1 MMISGKG
8 RGDAMAEGRTAE
20 RVKVTQVV
28 ERYGRCLELVTMDP
42 NFHEISVG
50 LYFKAGVFNLWT
62 YSQKPGVEERIG
74 KIRSQL
80 VALGGMDA
88 VAGTQSQASFPCG
101 QVHARPAKF
110 LMMQAVE
117 KAPDYTLPQGPV
129 KDLRSPLMLDAVAAE
144 EDGRW
149 AYRVTAEGEAPN
161 LDARLRAVTSGL
173 IRYGEMEKAGD
184 QSVSFP
190 CGARHDELVKL
201 VLPYARNI
209 SQVED
214 TLDAAALR
222 GQMTTGTLGF
232 TPPT

>member
-1 MMISGKG
+1 
-8 RGDAMAEGRTAE
+8 MAEGRIAE
-20 RVKVTQVV
+20 RVTVAQVV

-50 LYFKAGVFNLWT
+50 LYFKAGAFTLWT
-62 YSQKPGVEERIG
+62 YSQKPEVEDRLG

-80 VALGGMDA
+80 VALGGMEA
-88 VAGTQSQASFPCG
+88 VEGIQSQASFPCG
-101 QVHARPAKF
+101 QVHARPVKF

-129 KDLRSPLMLDAVAAE
+129 KDLRSPLMLDVVAAE
-144 EDGRW
+144 EDDQW

-173 IRYGEMEKAGD
+173 IRYGEMEKTGD

>member
-1 MMISGKG
+1 
-8 RGDAMAEGRTAE
+8 MAEGSTTE
-20 RVKVTQVV
+20 RIKVAQVV
-28 ERYGRCLELVTMDP
+28 EMYGKCLELVTMDP
-42 NFHEISVG
+42 NHHEISMG
-50 LYFKAGVFNLWT
+50 LYFKEGTFTLWT
-62 YSQKPGVEERIG
+62 YSQKPGVGERIG

-80 VALGGMDA
+80 VALGGMEA
-88 VAGTQSQASFPCG
+88 VEETKSQVSFPCG
-101 QVHARPAKF
+101 HVHARPVKF

-117 KAPDYTLPQGPV
+117 RAPDYTLPQGRV
-129 KDLRSPLMLDAVAAE
+129 KDLRSPLMLDVEAAE
-144 EDGRW
+144 EGARW
-149 AYRVTAEGEAPN
+149 VYRVTAEGEAPN
-161 LDARLRAVTSGL
+161 LDARLRAVTAGFV
-173 IRYGEMEKAGD
+173 RYGEMEKMGD

-190 CGARHDELVKL
+190 CGARHDGLAKL